1 MAKEKRSATIATHHG
16 TKVSIRHNRRDPEV
30 VTKEDHID
38 LSRPHEVWHEKPL
51 EQVYEECFGDAI
63 REYDAGQKRASRRIG
78 GVQGYM
84 EQIQRERAEAELYNE
99 KAKAENKAH
108 ENDPGWK
115 PKRPKAAAAL
125 VYEEIAGIYQQGGP
139 ELTTDEKKALLKE
152 YADGWQQR
160 NPSMALVGVYYHEDE
175 EGKDPH
181 LHIDYVPVGTGYQR
195 GPKVQNCLER
205 ACNAMGY
212 KSMGVSAT
220 AQIQWQAAENDFL
233 QKLCEAH
240 DIEVLRPQAGKKSK
254 HKSTAQYKLEQRLK
268 EAEAKLKDM
277 EAKVKEVEEK
287 NAKLEERNAEL
298 EERNAELEEMT
309 DGFLPKLVYGRAKK
323 RQANAEKAAD
333 EADARRAEAETQRD
347 EAQKKAEEARQSVE
361 DAQADLEAIQ
371 KDRSDAEAAV
381 GVLKAD
387 MERLIKHGTVMA
399 DQLQKTA
406 AAVPDM
412 STATVVLNYMR
423 THSFKGKGETMFD
436 TMYKQAAAD
445 QRKKADQVK
454 QAGKDIESLIAKTKI
469 PGKKHRVQEVQD
481 IENKGEDDYGLSL

>member
-195 GPKVQNCLER
+195 GPKAQNSLER
-205 ACNAMGY
+205 ACNTMGY

-268 EAEAKLKDM
+268 EAEARN
-277 EAKVKEVEEK
+277 KELEEK
-287 NAKLEERNAEL
+287 NKKLEKQVE
-298 EERNAELEEMT
+298 
-309 DGFLPKLVYGRAKK
+309 GFLFRPIFRKAKQ
-323 RQANAEKAAD
+323 RREEAERAAD
-333 EADARRAEAETQRD
+333 EAEARQAEAEARQAEAEAERD
-347 EAQKKAEEARQSVE
+347 KALQEAEEARRSAEEVRKQAKAEQDRARKERAATESARQAMAAEVQKAERIRQHWERVGQSE
-361 DAQADLEAIQ
+361 KGSET
-371 KDRSDAEAAV
+371 
-381 GVLKAD
+381 VLRYL
-387 MERLIKHGTVMA
+387 RLT
-399 DQLQKTA
+399 KTA
-406 AAVPDM
+406 DGK
-412 STATVVLNYMR
+412 R
-423 THSFKGKGETMFD
+423 TLYDDCYH
-436 TMYKQAAAD
+436 
-445 QRKKADQVK
+445 KAIYSERQVAKK
-454 QAGKDIESLIAKTKI
+454 QAGIVDALIADANDRLKSSRKL
-469 PGKKHRVQEVQD
+469 PD
-481 IENKGEDDYGLSL
+481 ISDIKRQRDDDGLSL